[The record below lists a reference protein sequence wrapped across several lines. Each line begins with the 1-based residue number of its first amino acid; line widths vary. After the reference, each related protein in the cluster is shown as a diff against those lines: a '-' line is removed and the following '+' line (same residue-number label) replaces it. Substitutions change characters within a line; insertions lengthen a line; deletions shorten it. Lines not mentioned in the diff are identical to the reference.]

1 MADLLPTISHYRNSG
16 CFWIDIKDPTLPE
29 MKQLQN
35 IFYIHPL
42 TAEDITTEEPRE
54 KCEAFNHYYF
64 ICFRSFESDPYSPTY
79 LQPIGVYILIFS
91 GFVLSV
97 SVFMLQFSPYAQ

>member
-1 MADLLPTISHYRNSG
+1 LIGLLPTVKDYRNSG
-16 CFWIDIKDPTLPE
+16 CFWIDIKDPTPTE
-29 MKQLQN
+29 IKQLQT

-64 ICFRSFESDPYSPTY
+64 ICFRSFESDPYLPTY
-79 LQPIGVYILIFS
+79 LQPIGVYILIFR

-97 SVFMLQFSPYAQ
+97 SCRF